1 MDSRVYIE
9 DIMGDE
15 IEVDLLVR
23 DKNDNL
29 VGVYLEGP
37 MAGHEFVLTREM
49 IQDAD
54 EAYQEA
60 LWKAEEEETV

>member
-23 DKNDNL
+23 DNNHNM

-37 MAGHEFVLTREM
+37 MTGHEFVLTRQM

-60 LWKAEEEETV
+60 LLKVEEYT

>member
-23 DKNDNL
+23 DSNHNM
-29 VGVYLEGP
+29 VGVYMEGP
-37 MAGHEFVLTREM
+37 MAGHEIVLTRDM
-49 IQDAD
+49 IQDVTDVWNEVLAAKRD
-54 EAYQEA
+54 TGE
-60 LWKAEEEETV
+60 